1 VSRKDF
7 IPHPNCTL
15 ASGACFHEGRCAGGC
30 THIIRRDPK
39 VEILGW
45 KCPVCGKGNAPFQ
58 KLCANSACGIDFSKG
73 ATA

>member
-1 VSRKDF
+1 MS
-7 IPHPNCTL
+7 
-15 ASGACFHEGRCAGGC
+15 ACFCSGPAPGETFCPC
-30 THIIRRDPK
+30 QLRDISKLGTVRDSVVVYHHGPA
-39 VEILGW
+39 GW